1 MTGRLIRQRRAVSAA
16 VGGIRVA
23 AATAAFGVV
32 LVVVR
37 LDQLRPLVTIRLRR
51 VEL

>member
-1 MTGRLIRQRRAVSAA
+1 MGRFIRRRRAVPAA
-16 VGGIRVA
+16 VGGIRVDT
-23 AATAAFGVV
+23 ATAAFGVV

-37 LDQLRPLVTIRLRR
+37 LDQLRPLVAVRLGR